1 MRERISSCVPNEI
14 KKKNF
19 SKKGHVFKKRFKKK
33 NPLTK
38 NLTSND
44 DRFFVSLDAEYHH
57 YDRKYD

>member
-14 KKKNF
+14 KKKKILV
-19 SKKGHVFKKRFKKK
+19 KKDMYLKKDLKK

>member
-1 MRERISSCVPNEI
+1 MFLMKL
-14 KKKNF
+14 KKKILV
-19 SKKGHVFKKRFKKK
+19 KKNMYLKKDLKK

>member
-1 MRERISSCVPNEI
+1 MKL
-14 KKKNF
+14 KKKILV
-19 SKKGHVFKKRFKKK
+19 KKDMYLKKDLKKK

>member
-1 MRERISSCVPNEI
+1 MFLMKL
-14 KKKNF
+14 KKKNL
-19 SKKGHVFKKRFKKK
+19 SKKKHVLKKNLKK

-44 DRFFVSLDAEYHH
+44 DRFFVSLDAEYDH

>member
-1 MRERISSCVPNEI
+1 MYL
-14 KKKNF
+14 KKNL
-19 SKKGHVFKKRFKKK
+19 KKT
-33 NPLTK
+33 PLTK